1 MFKQAKN
8 SVNILFWVEKL
19 TNPVSEKRDFDEK
32 GDFLEGENGRLGG
45 KIANVYRGL
54 VKTGSELKK

>member
-1 MFKQAKN
+1 
-8 SVNILFWVEKL
+8 L
-19 TNPVSEKRDFDEK
+19 TNPVSEKRDFDEN